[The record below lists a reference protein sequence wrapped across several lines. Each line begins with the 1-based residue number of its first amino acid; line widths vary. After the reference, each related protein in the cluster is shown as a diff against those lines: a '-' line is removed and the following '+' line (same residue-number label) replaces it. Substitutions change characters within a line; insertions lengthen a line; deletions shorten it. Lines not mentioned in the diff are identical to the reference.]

1 MAKQEIH
8 TTVYICDRD
17 KSEHDK
23 DGIKVRYLDLDG
35 KHFALDLGPPAAEDF
50 DASIADRD
58 DALKR
63 LGEFAVLVKPSV
75 KGRKS
80 AGTAKSGK
88 PATARVATP
97 KPAAARNPDSSA
109 IRAWATEQGI
119 TIGPR
124 GRIPAAVIESY
135 NKAH

>member
-23 DGIKVRYLDLDG
+23 DGIKVHLDLDG
-35 KHFALDLGPPAAEDF
+35 KHFALDLGPNAAEDF

-63 LGEFAVLVKPSV
+63 LGEFAALVKPTV
-75 KGRKS
+75 KGRKP

-88 PATARVATP
+88 PAAV
-97 KPAAARNPDSSA
+97 RNPDSSA
-109 IRAWATEQGI
+109 IRAWAMERGI
-119 TIGPR
+119 KIGPR
-124 GRIPAAVIESY
+124 GRIPAAVVESF